1 MKLVINQTPFSWN
14 LYRRTNRNNFS
25 TGKTSNIFTVLP
37 HITCPALGHN
47 LIKRDL
53 DNLFL
58 PQNITMV
65 YYIDNI
71 TLIGSSEQE
80 MAITLDL
87 LVTHIHQ
94 RMGSTAQ
101 IQEPSTSVPVLGVQW
116 YGTSKGKG
124 ELLNLAPTTKTW
136 LGPAS
141 LMVQRVMQAPLT
153 SGQLWHFNSFLWQP
167 WKIPA
172 KENLHRRQNFGL

>member
-1 MKLVINQTPFSWN
+1 MTCDSIIPLEGLQNLVSPSRTWKIQGWWFRPHLPVTLSCQCRRQMDHGEWQLTTENSIMLWLQLQLLYQMWYPHLSINTSSGTWHEASDQPNAFFRN

-25 TGKTSNIFTVLP
+25 TGKTSNTFTVLP

-87 LVTHIHQ
+87 LVTHIH
-94 RMGSTAQ
+94 
-101 IQEPSTSVPVLGVQW
+101 
-116 YGTSKGKG
+116 
-124 ELLNLAPTTKTW
+124 
-136 LGPAS
+136 
-141 LMVQRVMQAPLT
+141 
-153 SGQLWHFNSFLWQP
+153 
-167 WKIPA
+167 
-172 KENLHRRQNFGL
+172 